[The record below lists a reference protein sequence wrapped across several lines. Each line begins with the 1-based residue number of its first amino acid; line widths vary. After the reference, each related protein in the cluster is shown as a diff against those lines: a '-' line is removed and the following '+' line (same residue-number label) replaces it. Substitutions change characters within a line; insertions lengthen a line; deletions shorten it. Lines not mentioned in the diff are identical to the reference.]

1 MELIITKD
9 NQLSINLREILGDEK
24 YEVHLPNLRKLSEH
38 PIKEIKLEEHPN
50 LLIFPQDFKTY
61 GDEIGKE
68 KIFEIDGD
76 CMVTGNIMGFVGYNG
91 TQVSIRSRFAKDD
104 GNDYFLHYMLQK
116 VLCLNV
122 FNLDFQSDSESI
134 FDFLIYL
141 FPGFLKEAMRQGTY
155 REYQV
160 RRYNDANIR
169 GRIDIARH
177 IRQNNPFT
185 GNVAYS
191 TREYVADNHVTQ
203 LIRHTIEY
211 IKQHPIGGN
220 ILNSDE
226 ETREAVGIINACTP
240 TYNRMGRQRVI
251 SQNLRPLS
259 HPYYYA
265 YRDLQ
270 RLCMRILRH
279 EEMKYGAD
287 DNQIHGILFD
297 GAWLWEEYLNTFIK
311 NMGFTHPRNKT
322 GEGRKLMF
330 VDPKAVPVFPDF
342 YLDGKVVLDAKYKRH
357 ETLFGNSQ
365 REDRFQVLAYMHIFN
380 VDKGGLIVPVPIGSE
395 RSTKGNIAGRGGE
408 MYLIGMAVDKKAEDY
423 KKYCDYMASEEDSV
437 VEQIKILLT

>member
-1 MELIITKD
+1 MF
-9 NQLSINLREILGDEK
+9 
-24 YEVHLPNLRKLSEH
+24 
-38 PIKEIKLEEHPN
+38 
-50 LLIFPQDFKTY
+50 LL
-61 GDEIGKE
+61 
-68 KIFEIDGD
+68 DGD
-76 CMVTGNIMGFVGYNG
+76 KLVTGNIMGFVGYNG

-122 FNLDFQSDSESI
+122 FNLDFQSDRENI

-160 RRYNDANIR
+160 RKYNDANIR
-169 GRIDIARH
+169 GRIDIAQH
-177 IRQNNPFT
+177 IKQNIPFT
-185 GNVAYS
+185 GKVTYS

-203 LIRHTIEY
+203 LVRHTIEY
-211 IKQHPIGGN
+211 IKQHPMGGN

-226 ETREAVGIINACTP
+226 KTREAVGIINACTP
-240 TYNRMGRQRVI
+240 TYNRMERQKVI

-259 HPYYYA
+259 HPYYYS

-287 DNQIHGILFD
+287 DNKIHGILFD

-311 NMGFTHPRNKT
+311 DLGFIHPRNKT
-322 GEGRKLMF
+322 GEGKEHMF
-330 VDPKAVPVFPDF
+330 IKPNAVPVFPDF
-342 YLDGKVVLDAKYKRH
+342 YLDGEIVLDAKYKRH

-380 VDKGGLIVPVPIGSE
+380 VNKGGLIVPVPAGSE
-395 RSTKGNIAGRGGE
+395 RRAKGEIAGRGGE
-408 MYLIGMAVDKKAEDY
+408 MYLIGMAVDERTDDFNSY
-423 KKYCDYMASEEDSV
+423 RQYMEYEEMNV
-437 VEQIKILLT
+437 VEHIKHILI

>member
-1 MELIITKD
+1 MF
-9 NQLSINLREILGDEK
+9 
-24 YEVHLPNLRKLSEH
+24 
-38 PIKEIKLEEHPN
+38 
-50 LLIFPQDFKTY
+50 LL
-61 GDEIGKE
+61 
-68 KIFEIDGD
+68 DGD
-76 CMVTGNIMGFVGYNG
+76 KLVTGNIMGFVGYKG
-91 TQVSIRSRFAKDD
+91 TQVSIRSRFVKDD

-122 FNLDFQSDSESI
+122 FNLDFQSDRENI

-169 GRIDIARH
+169 GRIDIAQH
-177 IRQNNPFT
+177 IKQNIPFT
-185 GNVAYS
+185 GKVAYS

-226 ETREAVGIINACTP
+226 KTREAVGIINACTP
-240 TYNRMGRQRVI
+240 TYNRMERHKIV

-270 RLCMRILRH
+270 GLCMRILRH

-287 DNQIHGILFD
+287 DNHIHGILFD
-297 GAWLWEEYLNTFIK
+297 GAWLWEEYLNTFMK
-311 NMGFTHPRNKT
+311 DLGFTHPRNKT
-322 GEGRKLMF
+322 GEGKEHMF
-330 VDPKAVPVFPDF
+330 INPKVVPVFPDF

-365 REDRFQVLAYMHIFN
+365 REDRFQVLAYMHVFDVN
-380 VDKGGLIVPVPIGSE
+380 KGGLIVPVPTGIE
-395 RSTKGNIAGRGGE
+395 RKAKGEIAGRGGE
-408 MYLIGMAVDKKAEDY
+408 MYLIGMAVDQRTDDFNSY
-423 KKYCDYMASEEDSV
+423 RQYMEYEEMNV
-437 VEQIKILLT
+437 VEQIKHILI

>member
-1 MELIITKD
+1 M
-9 NQLSINLREILGDEK
+9 S
-24 YEVHLPNLRKLSEH
+24 
-38 PIKEIKLEEHPN
+38 LEDHPN
-50 LLIFPQDFKTY
+50 LLIFPRDFKTY
-61 GDEIGKE
+61 GDKIGKE
-68 KIFEIDGD
+68 KIFEINGD
-76 CMVTGNIMGFVGYNG
+76 CMATGNIMGFVGYNG

-122 FNLDFQSDSESI
+122 FNLDFQSDRENI

-141 FPGFLKEAMRQGTY
+141 FPGFLKEALRQGTY

-160 RRYNDANIR
+160 RKYNDANIR

-177 IRQNNPFT
+177 IKQNIPFT
-185 GNVAYS
+185 GKVAYS

-211 IKQHPIGGN
+211 IKQHPMGGD
-220 ILNSDE
+220 ILNNDE
-226 ETREAVGIINACTP
+226 KTREAVGIINACTP
-240 TYNRMGRQRVI
+240 TYNRMERQKVM

-287 DNQIHGILFD
+287 DNLIHGILFD
-297 GAWLWEEYLNTFIK
+297 GAWLWEEYLNTFLSSYLV
-311 NMGFTHPRNKT
+311 HPRNKT
-322 GEGRKLMF
+322 GEGKLKLF
-330 VDPKAVPVFPDF
+330 RDGSGDCYPDF
-342 YLDGKVVLDAKYKRH
+342 YNKGSKLVLDAKYKGYQKW
-357 ETLFGNSQ
+357 GNVQ
-365 REDRFQVLAYMHIFN
+365 NPDLYQVMAYMHILEA
-380 VDKGGLIVPVPIGSE
+380 DKGGFLVPVDDGYLK
-395 RSTKGNIAGRGGE
+395 TKTLCGRGGS
-408 MYLIGMAVDKKAEDY
+408 MSVLGMRVQYLTENYPSYRNYMEVQEKKLV
-423 KKYCDYMASEEDSV
+423 EEIINYINYTTN
-437 VEQIKILLT
+437 E

>member
-1 MELIITKD
+1 MF
-9 NQLSINLREILGDEK
+9 
-24 YEVHLPNLRKLSEH
+24 
-38 PIKEIKLEEHPN
+38 
-50 LLIFPQDFKTY
+50 LL
-61 GDEIGKE
+61 
-68 KIFEIDGD
+68 DGD
-76 CMVTGNIMGFVGYNG
+76 KLVTGNIMGFVGYNG

-116 VLCLNV
+116 VLSLNV
-122 FNLDFQSDSESI
+122 FNLDFQSDRENI

-141 FPGFLKEAMRQGTY
+141 FPGFLKEALRQGTY

-160 RRYNDANIR
+160 RKYNDANIR
-169 GRIDIARH
+169 GRIDIAQH
-177 IRQNNPFT
+177 IKQNIPFT
-185 GNVAYS
+185 GKVAYS

-211 IKQHPIGGN
+211 IKQHPMGGN

-226 ETREAVGIINACTP
+226 KTREAVGIINACTP
-240 TYNRMGRQRVI
+240 TYNRMERHKVI

-297 GAWLWEEYLNTFIK
+297 GAWLWEEYLNTFMK
-311 NMGFTHPRNKT
+311 ELGFTHPRNKT
-322 GEGRKLMF
+322 GEGKEHMF
-330 VDPKAVPVFPDF
+330 IKPRAVPVFPDF
-342 YLDGKVVLDAKYKRH
+342 YLDGKIVLDAKYKRH

-365 REDRFQVLAYMHIFN
+365 REDRFQVLAYMHIFDVN
-380 VDKGGLIVPVPIGSE
+380 KGGLIVPVPTGIE
-395 RSTKGNIAGRGGE
+395 RKAKGEIAGRGGDMYLLGMTVDEKSENFE
-408 MYLIGMAVDKKAEDY
+408 MYSNFMF
-423 KKYCDYMASEEDSV
+423 SEEKRL
-437 VEQIKILLT
+437 VEQIKILLAL

>member
-1 MELIITKD
+1 MELIITRD
-9 NQLSINLREILGDEK
+9 NLPVNLREKLGSKTFEA
-24 YEVHLPNLRKLSEH
+24 HLPNLLKLSEK
-38 PIKEIKLEEHPN
+38 PIQEIRLEEHPD

-68 KIFEIDGD
+68 KIFEINGD

-91 TQVSIRSRFAKDD
+91 TQVSIRSRFAEDEGKDF
-104 GNDYFLHYMLQK
+104 FLHYMLQK

-122 FNLDFQSDSESI
+122 FDLDFQSDRESI

-141 FPGFLKEAMRQGTY
+141 FPGFLKEALRQGTY

-160 RRYNDANIR
+160 RKYNDSNIR

-177 IRQNNPFT
+177 IRQNIPFT
-185 GNVAYS
+185 GKVAYS

-211 IKQHPIGGN
+211 IKQHPMGGD

-226 ETREAVGIINACTP
+226 KTREAVGIINACTP
-240 TYNRMGRQRVI
+240 TYNRMERQRVVG
-251 SQNLRPLS
+251 QNLRPLS
-259 HPYYYA
+259 HPYYFA

-279 EEMKYGAD
+279 EEMKYGAND
-287 DNQIHGILFD
+287 DQIHGILFD
-297 GAWLWEEYLNTFIK
+297 GAWLWEEYLNTFIE
-311 NMGFTHPRNKT
+311 NLGFIHPRNKT

-330 VDPKAVPVFPDF
+330 IDPKAVPVFPDF

-380 VDKGGLIVPVPIGSE
+380 VNKGGLIVPVPTGGE
-395 RSTKGNIAGRGGE
+395 RRAKGEIEGRGGE
-408 MYLIGMAVDKKAEDY
+408 MYLIGMNVDKKAEDF
-423 KKYCDYMASEEDSV
+423 KKYCNYMASEEKSV
-437 VEQIKILLT
+437 TEQIKKVLEV

>member
-1 MELIITKD
+1 MF
-9 NQLSINLREILGDEK
+9 
-24 YEVHLPNLRKLSEH
+24 
-38 PIKEIKLEEHPN
+38 
-50 LLIFPQDFKTY
+50 LL
-61 GDEIGKE
+61 
-68 KIFEIDGD
+68 DGD
-76 CMVTGNIMGFVGYNG
+76 KLVTGNIMGFVGYNG

-122 FNLDFQSDSESI
+122 FNLDFQSDRENI

-141 FPGFLKEAMRQGTY
+141 FPGFLKEALRQGTY

-160 RRYNDANIR
+160 RKYNDANIR
-169 GRIDIARH
+169 GRIDIAQH
-177 IRQNNPFT
+177 IKQNIPFT
-185 GNVAYS
+185 GKVAYS

-211 IKQHPIGGN
+211 IKQHPMGGN

-226 ETREAVGIINACTP
+226 KTREAVGIINACTP
-240 TYNRMGRQRVI
+240 TYNRMERHKVI

-297 GAWLWEEYLNTFIK
+297 GAWLWEEYLNTFMK
-311 NMGFTHPRNKT
+311 ELGFTHPRNKT
-322 GEGRKLMF
+322 GEGKEHMF
-330 VDPKAVPVFPDF
+330 IKPRAVPVFPDF
-342 YLDGKVVLDAKYKRH
+342 YLDGKIVLDAKYKRH

-365 REDRFQVLAYMHIFN
+365 REDRFQVLAYMHIFDVN
-380 VDKGGLIVPVPIGSE
+380 KGGLIVPVPTGIE
-395 RSTKGNIAGRGGE
+395 RKAKGEIAGRGGDMYLLGMTVDEKSENFE
-408 MYLIGMAVDKKAEDY
+408 MYSNFMF
-423 KKYCDYMASEEDSV
+423 SEEKRL
-437 VEQIKILLT
+437 VEQIKILLAL

>member
-1 MELIITKD
+1 MF
-9 NQLSINLREILGDEK
+9 IL
-24 YEVHLPNLRKLSEH
+24 
-38 PIKEIKLEEHPN
+38 
-50 LLIFPQDFKTY
+50 
-61 GDEIGKE
+61 
-68 KIFEIDGD
+68 DGD
-76 CMVTGNIMGFVGYNG
+76 KLVTGNIMGFVGYNG
-91 TQVSIRSRFAKDD
+91 TQISIRSRFADD
-104 GNDYFLHYMLQK
+104 EGKDYFLHYMLQK

-122 FNLDFQSDSESI
+122 FNLDFQSDRENI

-141 FPGFLKEAMRQGTY
+141 FPEFLKEALRQGIY

-160 RRYNDANIR
+160 RRYNDANIK

-177 IRQNNPFT
+177 IRKNIPFT

-191 TREYVADNHVTQ
+191 TREYVSDNHMTQ

-211 IKQHPIGGN
+211 IKQHPLGGD
-220 ILNSDE
+220 ILNNDE

-240 TYNRMGRQRVI
+240 TYNRMERQKVV

-287 DNQIHGILFD
+287 DDQIHGILFD
-297 GAWLWEEYLNTFIK
+297 GAWLWEEYLNTFMK
-311 NMGFTHPRNKT
+311 DLGFTHPRNKT
-322 GEGRKLMF
+322 GEGKEHMF
-330 VDPKAVPVFPDF
+330 IKPRAVPVFPDF
-342 YLDGKVVLDAKYKRH
+342 YLDGKIVLDAKYKRH

-365 REDRFQVLAYMHIFN
+365 REDRFQVLAYMHIFDVN
-380 VDKGGLIVPVPIGSE
+380 KGGLIVPVPTGTE
-395 RSTKGNIAGRGGE
+395 RKTKGEIAGRGGE
-408 MYLIGMAVDKKAEDY
+408 MYLIGMTVDKKGESF
-423 KKYCDYMASEEDSV
+423 KNYCDFMASEEKSV
-437 VEQIKILLT
+437 AEQIKIFLT

>member
-1 MELIITKD
+1 MF
-9 NQLSINLREILGDEK
+9 
-24 YEVHLPNLRKLSEH
+24 
-38 PIKEIKLEEHPN
+38 
-50 LLIFPQDFKTY
+50 LL
-61 GDEIGKE
+61 
-68 KIFEIDGD
+68 DGD
-76 CMVTGNIMGFVGYNG
+76 KLVTGNIMGFVGYNG

-122 FNLDFQSDSESI
+122 FKLDFQSDRENI

-141 FPGFLKEAMRQGTY
+141 FPGFLKEALRQGTY

-160 RRYNDANIR
+160 RKYNDANIR
-169 GRIDIARH
+169 GRIDIAQH
-177 IRQNNPFT
+177 IKQNIPFT
-185 GNVAYS
+185 GKVAYS

-211 IKQHPIGGN
+211 IKQHPMGGN

-226 ETREAVGIINACTP
+226 KTREAVGIINACTP
-240 TYNRMGRQRVI
+240 TYNRMERHKVV

-297 GAWLWEEYLNTFIK
+297 GAWLWEEYLNTFMK
-311 NMGFTHPRNKT
+311 DLGFTHPRNKT
-322 GEGRKLMF
+322 GEGKEYMF
-330 VDPKAVPVFPDF
+330 IKPRAVPVFPDF
-342 YLDGKVVLDAKYKRH
+342 YLDGKIVLDAKYKRH

-365 REDRFQVLAYMHIFN
+365 REDRFQVLAYMHIFDVN
-380 VDKGGLIVPVPIGSE
+380 KGGLIVPVPTGIE
-395 RSTKGNIAGRGGE
+395 RKAKGEIAGRGGE
-408 MYLIGMAVDKKAEDY
+408 MYLIGMAVDERTDDFNSY
-423 KKYCDYMASEEDSV
+423 RQYMEYEEMNV
-437 VEQIKILLT
+437 VEQIKHILI

>member
-1 MELIITKD
+1 MF
-9 NQLSINLREILGDEK
+9 
-24 YEVHLPNLRKLSEH
+24 
-38 PIKEIKLEEHPN
+38 
-50 LLIFPQDFKTY
+50 LL
-61 GDEIGKE
+61 
-68 KIFEIDGD
+68 DGD
-76 CMVTGNIMGFVGYNG
+76 KLVTGNIMGFVGYNG

-122 FNLDFQSDSESI
+122 FNLDFQSDRENI

-141 FPGFLKEAMRQGTY
+141 FPGFLKEALRQGTY

-160 RRYNDANIR
+160 RKYNDANIR
-169 GRIDIARH
+169 GRIDIAQH
-177 IRQNNPFT
+177 IKQNIPFT
-185 GNVAYS
+185 GKVAYS

-211 IKQHPIGGN
+211 IKQHPMGGN

-226 ETREAVGIINACTP
+226 KTREAVGIINACTP
-240 TYNRMGRQRVI
+240 TYNRMERHKVV

-297 GAWLWEEYLNTFIK
+297 GAWLWEEYLNTFMK
-311 NMGFTHPRNKT
+311 DLGFTHPRNKT
-322 GEGRKLMF
+322 GEGKEHMF
-330 VDPKAVPVFPDF
+330 IKPRAVPVFPDF
-342 YLDGKVVLDAKYKRH
+342 YLEGKIVLDAKYKRH

-365 REDRFQVLAYMHIFN
+365 REDRFQVLAYMHIFDVN
-380 VDKGGLIVPVPIGSE
+380 KGGLIVPVPTGIE
-395 RSTKGNIAGRGGE
+395 RKAKGEIAGRGGDMYLLGMTVDDKSENFE
-408 MYLIGMAVDKKAEDY
+408 MYSN
-423 KKYCDYMASEEDSV
+423 YMFSEEKRL
-437 VEQIKILLT
+437 VEQIKILLAL

>member
-1 MELIITKD
+1 MF
-9 NQLSINLREILGDEK
+9 IL
-24 YEVHLPNLRKLSEH
+24 
-38 PIKEIKLEEHPN
+38 
-50 LLIFPQDFKTY
+50 
-61 GDEIGKE
+61 
-68 KIFEIDGD
+68 DGD
-76 CMVTGNIMGFVGYNG
+76 KLVTGNIMGFVGYNG
-91 TQVSIRSRFAKDD
+91 TQISIRSRFADD
-104 GNDYFLHYMLQK
+104 EGKDYFLHYMLQK

-122 FNLDFQSDSESI
+122 FNLDFQSDRENI

-141 FPGFLKEAMRQGTY
+141 FPEFLKEALRQGIY

-160 RRYNDANIR
+160 RRYNDANIK

-177 IRQNNPFT
+177 IRKNIPFT

-191 TREYVADNHVTQ
+191 TREYVSDNHMTQ

-211 IKQHPIGGN
+211 IKQHPLGGD
-220 ILNSDE
+220 ILNNDE

-240 TYNRMGRQRVI
+240 TYNRMERQKVV

-287 DNQIHGILFD
+287 DDQIHGILFD
-297 GAWLWEEYLNTFIK
+297 GAWLWEEYLNTFMK
-311 NMGFTHPRNKT
+311 DLGFTHPRNKT
-322 GEGRKLMF
+322 GEGKEHMF
-330 VDPKAVPVFPDF
+330 IKPRAVPVFPDF
-342 YLDGKVVLDAKYKRH
+342 YLDGKIVLDAKYKRH

-365 REDRFQVLAYMHIFN
+365 REDRFQVLAYMHIFDVN
-380 VDKGGLIVPVPIGSE
+380 KGGLIVPVPTGTE
-395 RSTKGNIAGRGGE
+395 RKTKGEIAGRGGE
-408 MYLIGMAVDKKAEDY
+408 MYLIGMTVDKKGENF
-423 KKYCDYMASEEDSV
+423 KNYCDFMASEEKSV
-437 VEQIKILLT
+437 AEQIKIFLT

>member
-1 MELIITKD
+1 MIVTTD
-9 NQLSINLREILGDEK
+9 NNLGKVSQKEQEK
-24 YEVHLPNLRKLSEH
+24 IAQHLPNLQFLSSQPLEKLS
-38 PIKEIKLEEHPN
+38 KEQPD
-50 LLIFPQDFKTY
+50 LLIFPKDFKTH
-61 GDEIGKE
+61 GDEIGDE
-68 KIFEIDGD
+68 RMFLLDGD
-76 CMVTGNIMGFVGYNG
+76 KLVTGNIMGFVGYNG

-122 FNLDFQSDSESI
+122 FNLDFQSDRENI

-141 FPGFLKEAMRQGTY
+141 FPGFLKEALRQGTY

-160 RRYNDANIR
+160 RKYNDANIR
-169 GRIDIARH
+169 GRIDIAQH
-177 IRQNNPFT
+177 IKQNIPFT
-185 GNVAYS
+185 GKVAYS

-211 IKQHPIGGN
+211 IKQHPMGGN

-226 ETREAVGIINACTP
+226 KTREAVGIINACTP
-240 TYNRMGRQRVI
+240 TYNRMERHKVI

-297 GAWLWEEYLNTFIK
+297 GAWLWEEYLNTFMK
-311 NMGFTHPRNKT
+311 DLGFTHPRNKT
-322 GEGRKLMF
+322 GEGKEHMF
-330 VDPKAVPVFPDF
+330 IKPRAVPVFPDF
-342 YLDGKVVLDAKYKRH
+342 YLEGKIVLDAKYKRH

-365 REDRFQVLAYMHIFN
+365 REDRFQVLAYMHIFDVN
-380 VDKGGLIVPVPIGSE
+380 KGGLIVPVPTGIE
-395 RSTKGNIAGRGGE
+395 RKAKGEIAGRGGDMYLLGMTVDEKSENFE
-408 MYLIGMAVDKKAEDY
+408 MYSNFMF
-423 KKYCDYMASEEDSV
+423 SEEKRL
-437 VEQIKILLT
+437 VEQIKILLAL

>member
-1 MELIITKD
+1 MF
-9 NQLSINLREILGDEK
+9 
-24 YEVHLPNLRKLSEH
+24 
-38 PIKEIKLEEHPN
+38 
-50 LLIFPQDFKTY
+50 LL
-61 GDEIGKE
+61 
-68 KIFEIDGD
+68 DGD
-76 CMVTGNIMGFVGYNG
+76 KLVTGNIMGFVGYNG

-122 FNLDFQSDSESI
+122 FNLDFQSDRENI

-141 FPGFLKEAMRQGTY
+141 FPGFLKEALRQGTY

-160 RRYNDANIR
+160 RKYNDANIR
-169 GRIDIARH
+169 GRIDIAQH
-177 IRQNNPFT
+177 IKQNIPFT
-185 GNVAYS
+185 GKVAYS

-211 IKQHPIGGN
+211 IKQHPMGGN

-226 ETREAVGIINACTP
+226 KTREAVGIINACTP
-240 TYNRMGRQRVI
+240 TYNRMERHKVV

-279 EEMKYGAD
+279 EEMKYGSD

-297 GAWLWEEYLNTFIK
+297 GAWLWEEYLNTFMK
-311 NMGFTHPRNKT
+311 DLGFTHPRNKT
-322 GEGRKLMF
+322 GEGKEHMF
-330 VDPKAVPVFPDF
+330 IKPRAVPVFPDF
-342 YLDGKVVLDAKYKRH
+342 YLDGKIVLDAKYKRH

-365 REDRFQVLAYMHIFN
+365 REDRFQVLAYMHIFDVN
-380 VDKGGLIVPVPIGSE
+380 KGGLIVPVPTGIE
-395 RSTKGNIAGRGGE
+395 RKAKGEIAGRGGDMYLLGMTVDEKSENFE
-408 MYLIGMAVDKKAEDY
+408 MYSN
-423 KKYCDYMASEEDSV
+423 YMFSEEKRL
-437 VEQIKILLT
+437 VEQIKILLAL

>member
-1 MELIITKD
+1 MF
-9 NQLSINLREILGDEK
+9 IL
-24 YEVHLPNLRKLSEH
+24 
-38 PIKEIKLEEHPN
+38 
-50 LLIFPQDFKTY
+50 
-61 GDEIGKE
+61 
-68 KIFEIDGD
+68 DGD
-76 CMVTGNIMGFVGYNG
+76 KLVTGNIMGFVGYNG
-91 TQVSIRSRFAKDD
+91 TQISIRSRFADD
-104 GNDYFLHYMLQK
+104 EGKDYFLHYMLQK

-122 FNLDFQSDSESI
+122 FNLDFQSDRENI

-141 FPGFLKEAMRQGTY
+141 FPVFLKEALRQGIY

-160 RRYNDANIR
+160 RRYNDANIK

-177 IRQNNPFT
+177 IRKNIPFT

-191 TREYVADNHVTQ
+191 TREYVSDNHMTQ

-211 IKQHPIGGN
+211 IKQHPLGGD
-220 ILNSDE
+220 ILNNDE

-240 TYNRMGRQRVI
+240 TYNRMERQKVV

-287 DNQIHGILFD
+287 DDQIHGILFD
-297 GAWLWEEYLNTFIK
+297 GAWLWEEYLNTFMK
-311 NMGFTHPRNKT
+311 DLGFTHPRNKT
-322 GEGRKLMF
+322 GDGKEHMF
-330 VDPKAVPVFPDF
+330 IKPRAVPVFPDF
-342 YLDGKVVLDAKYKRH
+342 YLDGKIVLDAKYKRH

-365 REDRFQVLAYMHIFN
+365 REDRFQVLAYMHIFDVN
-380 VDKGGLIVPVPIGSE
+380 KGGLIVPVPPGTE
-395 RSTKGNIAGRGGE
+395 RKTKGEIAGRGGE
-408 MYLIGMAVDKKAEDY
+408 MYLIGMTVDKKGENF
-423 KKYCDYMASEEDSV
+423 KNYCDFMASEEKSV
-437 VEQIKILLT
+437 AEQIKIFLT